1 MEEFRKVYND
11 FNYLYQKK
19 LQPSS
24 TNIILLPKPTGKAKS
39 IKTISWTTNNTVT
52 ASATNSSVP
61 AHSSTVWEE
70 MRNGTQLS
78 PAVTAIKFVVNNKD
92 YGHVCVR
99 VIME

>member
-1 MEEFRKVYND
+1 MGEFRKVYND
-11 FNYLYQKK
+11 FNYLFQKR
-19 LQPSS
+19 LEPN
-24 TNIILLPKPTGKAKS
+24 TTTILEIPKPEGKAKAVKS
-39 IKTISWTTNNTVT
+39 ISWTANNTVS
-52 ASATNSSVP
+52 ASATISSVP
-61 AHSSTVWEE
+61 HKVLSVWEA